1 MANIID
7 YLKWRGDISFSDS
20 PLNEVDALI
29 FSELSYVRF
38 DNLVPSSIISKGIPL
53 SILAEKYF
61 SLHFDNAKLGA
72 ILPTESILELFKLAS
87 ESRRFSDIT
96 VKGFI
101 NEVDLKV
108 EKQFCAM
115 CFDIGKIATVITY
128 RGTDDTIIGWKEDFN
143 MAFFT
148 PIPAQKQAAE
158 YLNSVVERSNKE
170 HYYVCGHS
178 KGGNLATYSA
188 LLASEKAQN
197 KIEAVYNFDGPGF
210 KNSFID
216 EEKNNPII
224 PKLKKICP
232 DGAIIG
238 AIFNPVE
245 KCKYVKSTAKGLYQ
259 HDAFSWELLG
269 REFVLAKQQNKTSRQ
284 FHDTLEGWVGKL
296 TDKEKVDFVEAL
308 YKFFTVNE
316 TATLTDIATDKV
328 GFLIGVLKTDDN
340 TKKTFFKLM
349 NRLVKEKYFKK
360 STEKESQK
368 KKKS

>member
-38 DNLVPSSIISKGIPL
+38 DDLVPSSVISKGIPL

-61 SLHFDNAKLGA
+61 SLHFDNTKLGA

-87 ESRRFSDIT
+87 KSRRFSNIM
-96 VKGFI
+96 VKGFV
-101 NEVDLKV
+101 NEVDLKA

-115 CFDIGKIATVITY
+115 CFDIGKTATVITY

-188 LLASEKAQN
+188 LLASEKVQN

-210 KNSFID
+210 KKTFI
-216 EEKNNPII
+216 EAEKNNPII
-224 PKLKKICP
+224 SKLNKICP

-238 AIFNPVE
+238 AIFNSLE
-245 KCKYVKSTAKGLYQ
+245 KCKFTKSTAKGLYQ

-269 REFVLAKQQNKTSRQ
+269 REFIVAKHQSKTSKQ
-284 FHDTLEGWVGKL
+284 FHDTLESWVERL

-316 TATLTDIATDKV
+316 TATLTDIASDKV
-328 GFLIGVLKTDDN
+328 GFLIGVLKTDEK
-340 TKKTFFKLM
+340 TKKTFFTLM

-360 STEKESQK
+360 NTEKTTK
-368 KKKS
+368 KK